1 MRTPI
6 TRRSRPVVG
15 VLVALAAVST
25 LAACGDDG
33 DSSAD
38 TTSNS
43 EATVTV
49 SDVWA
54 RNSPMMATAG
64 AAYMIIESST
74 DDALVGVAVDPSV
87 AGKSEIHETVM
98 SEMPMSTEMPMSG
111 EMMMRP
117 VDRVEIAAGSRAEF
131 EPGGYHVMLLDL
143 AAPLELGSTFEIV
156 LTFEKAGD
164 VTVTADVRE
173 EAP

>member
-1 MRTPI
+1 
-6 TRRSRPVVG
+6 
-15 VLVALAAVST
+15 
-25 LAACGDDG
+25 
-33 DSSAD
+33 
-38 TTSNS
+38 
-43 EATVTV
+43 
-49 SDVWA
+49 
-54 RNSPMMATAG
+54 
-64 AAYMIIESST
+64 
-74 DDALVGVAVDPSV
+74 
-87 AGKSEIHETVM
+87 
-98 SEMPMSTEMPMSG
+98 MPMSTEMPMSG

-164 VTVTADVRE
+164 VTVTAEVRE